1 MSVQTSYLTAFAT
14 AYAGML
20 GDANPISTTN
30 KVNSEASAE
39 IPFGSGVKQGVA
51 DGAAL
56 FPTVQASVIIGIVMH
71 SHAYE
76 QGTEL
81 GDTGLKV
88 GVQMSILMKGTIW
101 LLVEEAV
108 VAGDRGFC
116 RRTAGGG
123 EQLGAW
129 RKSADSTDCVD
140 CTKQVRFLTSAD
152 AAGFALA
159 DVDFTNEP
167 D

>member
-1 MSVQTSYLTAFAT
+1 MSVQTSYLTAFAA

-56 FPTVQASVIIGIVMH
+56 LPAAQADDIIGVVLH

-76 QGTEL
+76 RVTEL
-81 GDTGLKV
+81 GTTGLKV
-88 GVQMSILMKGTIW
+88 GVQMNLLTKGTVW

-116 RRTAGGG
+116 RRTAGVG

-140 CTKQVRFLTSAD
+140 CTKQVLFLTSAGIG
-152 AAGFALA
+152 GFALA